1 MKGLKILIADD
12 HKIVRVGIRY
22 TLESSNPQGFIS
34 KFDEASN
41 GYEAVQLATV
51 YEYDIIFM
59 DINMPEMDGI
69 SATRQIIRQTKN
81 KSIIAISMHDEEY
94 QVRQMLEAGAKG
106 YLLKNTGP
114 EILNAAIDAVLKG
127 GHFFSNEVAVK
138 MMQLSAGAQKPP
150 APSDQNKNV
159 PTVKLSKREI
169 EVLVMIANEQTNEEI
184 AVALSLSKRTVDSHR
199 QNIINKLNIKNTAGL
214 IKYAIKNNLV

>member
-1 MKGLKILIADD
+1 MTGLKVLIADD

-22 TLESSNPQGFIS
+22 TLESSNPSGFIA

-41 GYEAVQLATV
+41 GYEAVQLASV
-51 YEYDIIFM
+51 YLYDIIFL

-69 SATRQIIRQTKN
+69 AAARQIMSSTKN
-81 KSIIAISMHDEEY
+81 RNIIAISMHDEEY
-94 QVRQMLEAGAKG
+94 QVREMMNAGARG

-127 GHFFSNEVAVK
+127 GHYFSNEVALK
-138 MMQLSAGAQKPP
+138 LMQLSGTAKTSPGAVV
-150 APSDQNKNV
+150 QNSRND
-159 PTVKLSKREI
+159 VKLSKREI
-169 EVLVMIANEQTNEEI
+169 EILVMIANEQTNEEI
-184 AVALSLSKRTVDSHR
+184 AQTLSLSKRTVDSHR
-199 QNIINKLNIKNTAGL
+199 QNMINKLNLKNTAGL